1 MRRLLPLLLLAFAHC
16 GGDGPPPHLL
26 RIVADDGS
34 LMGNPIIQAAVQEI
48 EIVIVPDLMDGRFEP
63 SEPRE
68 IMGGD
73 AEVRVSAA
81 GEWVLK
87 LRKPWIDAHAE
98 PSGSTFQVTVP
109 IYTDQSEEAM
119 VRDPTLRVAFL
130 RNGVRIAESNPRFL
144 QWPPPPDEVTV
155 VNVFCPEMF
164 RLQCLNND

>member
-1 MRRLLPLLLLAFAHC
+1 MRRLLPSLFLVLTFC
-16 GGDGPPPHLL
+16 GDGEPPPHLL

-34 LMGNPIIQAAVQEI
+34 LMGNPIILAAVQEI
-48 EIVIVPDLMDGRFEP
+48 EVVIVPDLMDGRFEP

-87 LRKPWIDAHAE
+87 LRQSWIDANAE
-98 PSGSTFQVTVP
+98 PSGSTFQATVP
-109 IYTDQSEEAM
+109 IYTTQGEDAM

-130 RNGVRIAESNPRFL
+130 RDGVRIAESNPRFL
-144 QWPPPPDEVTV
+144 QWPPPPEQETV
-155 VNVFCPEMF
+155 VNVFCPETF

>member
-1 MRRLLPLLLLAFAHC
+1 MGRRLPLLLLMFAQC
-16 GGDGPPPHLL
+16 GDGGPPPHLL

-34 LMGNPIIQAAVQEI
+34 LMGNSIIQAAVQEI
-48 EIVIVPDLMDGRFEP
+48 EIIVVPDINDGRFEP

-87 LRKPWIDAHAE
+87 LRKRWIDENAE
-98 PSGSTFQVTVP
+98 PSGSTFQVMVP
-109 IYTDQSEEAM
+109 IYTEQGEDAM

-144 QWPPPPDEVTV
+144 QWPPPPGEVTV